1 MTEVLIDSHV
11 NLHSEQFS
19 GELDNLIQRARQVGV
34 TRMLTISD
42 KLQSTD
48 EIRKI
53 VAQYDGLWRSVG
65 AHPHYATDHAS
76 ISTGDIVSLT
86 AHSDVIGIGEC
97 GLDFYYN
104 HSARKD
110 QERLFAAHI
119 EASQET
125 GLPLIVHTR
134 DADVEMQATITRAM
148 SKIRFPFLL
157 HCYTG
162 GAKLAEAAIEMGGY
176 LSFSGIVTF
185 KNADQV
191 RAVAR
196 DTPMDRMLI
205 ETDCPY
211 LAPIPHRGR
220 RNEPAFLPFVAHKL
234 AELHD
239 VAVSEIARTTTE
251 NFFRLFARAQND
263 PDFSRGQTTLENAP
277 SRSSNE
283 WR

>member
-1 MTEVLIDSHV
+1 MTELLIDSHV

-19 GELDNLIQRARQVGV
+19 GELDELILRARHAGV

-42 KLQSTD
+42 KLQSTE

-65 AHPHYATDHAS
+65 AHPHYATDHTWVC
-76 ISTGDIVSLT
+76 TGDIVALT
-86 AHSDVIGIGEC
+86 EEPDVIGVGEC

-104 HSARKD
+104 HSIRKD
-110 QERLFAAHI
+110 QEQLFAAHI

-134 DADVEMQATITRAM
+134 DADDEMEATIARAM
-148 SKIRFPFLL
+148 SKRPFPFLL
-157 HCYTG
+157 HCFTG
-162 GAKLAEAAIEMGGY
+162 RAKLAQSAIEMGGY

-185 KNADQV
+185 KNAEQV
-191 RAVAR
+191 RAIAQS
-196 DTPMDRMLI
+196 TPINRILI

-220 RNEPAFLPFVAHKL
+220 RNEPSFLPLVANKL
-234 AELHD
+234 AEIHG
-239 VAVSEIARTTTE
+239 VTVSEIARATTA
-251 NFFRLFARAQND
+251 NFFRLFAQAKDDLNHGHGD
-263 PDFSRGQTTLENAP
+263 IIVENAP
-277 SRSSNE
+277 SGSPHG
-283 WR
+283 